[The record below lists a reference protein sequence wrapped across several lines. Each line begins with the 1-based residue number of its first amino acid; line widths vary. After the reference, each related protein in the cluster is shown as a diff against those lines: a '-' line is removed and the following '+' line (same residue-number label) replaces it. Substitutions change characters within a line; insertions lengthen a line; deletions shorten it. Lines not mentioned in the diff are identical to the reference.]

1 MDSPSTSAN
10 TVDNTNLSGYKL
22 ITSLDQLP
30 TFNPILSSLNWT
42 KCAITTFTSHPTSVI
57 NDDPYLDKM
66 TKYFINTKV
75 IVSAELCESIP
86 FCDPLWL
93 ALELS
98 NRVKS
103 HQGYNNQYIHPIKK
117 LDIELHKKFHLYL
130 NEPLPTKYVI
140 KHK

>member
-1 MDSPSTSAN
+1 MDSPSTSAD
-10 TVDNTNLSGYKL
+10 TSTNLSGYKL
-22 ITSLDQLP
+22 ITSLNQLP
-30 TFNPILSSLNWT
+30 YFNPNLSPLNWT
-42 KCAITTFTSHPTSVI
+42 QCAIYTFTSYPTSVI
-57 NDDPYLDKM
+57 NNDPYLDKI

-103 HQGYNNQYIHPIKK
+103 HQVYNNQYIHPINK
-117 LDIELHKKFHLYL
+117 LDIALHKEFHIFM
-130 NEPLPTKYVI
+130 NDPLPPKPI
-140 KHK
+140 FKHK